1 MPVALGGGVVTPF
14 VAGRVYRL
22 STDGFAEQG
31 GAAALQGEARTRWS
45 EMTELGARLATPV
58 AGGLSA
64 QGRVAWQ
71 HRYGASQGRTTL
83 GFVAGG
89 QSFAVSGAD
98 LSRNAAAFD
107 LGLNWA
113 GAKGVVLDV
122 GYHGVLGER
131 GVDHAGR
138 VTLSLNL

>member
-1 MPVALGGGVVTPF
+1 
-14 VAGRVYRL
+14 
-22 STDGFAEQG
+22 
-31 GAAALQGEARTRWS
+31 
-45 EMTELGARLATPV
+45 MTELGARLATPV

-64 QGRVAWQ
+64 QGRLAWQ
-71 HRYGASQGRTTL
+71 HRYGASQAVTTL

-113 GAKGVVLDV
+113 GAKGVAINV
-122 GYHGVLGER
+122 GYHGVLGVR
-131 GVDHAGR
+131 GADHAGR
-138 VTLSLNL
+138 VTLSLPL